1 MRNKIFI
8 GIFTLLAQIAFGT
21 DAPAQVSPT
30 RLLMKADSSRM
41 AYNFQDAVKYCEA
54 AVDALDS
61 TSSAKAEE

>member
-41 AYNFQDAVKYCEA
+41 AYNF
-54 AVDALDS
+54 
-61 TSSAKAEE
+61 